1 MSSETPLTLTDHR
14 RNLVLNSLH
23 EMFWGFGMAFHS
35 TYAVIP
41 LFLKGL
47 GAPDIVIASVAGVFV
62 ISSATPQIV
71 TAFLGQ
77 NIRNLKFAV
86 VAVHGLPIPAI
97 FLAGFIFAFL
107 RPAGPSAWTIYYV
120 CYLLFTLGLGIVFPI
135 WADFL
140 ETVHRPDRRGS
151 FFGVSFAFNFLAG
164 SIGGFTVKKL
174 LASPIPFPANFGYG
188 FLIYAGCILLA
199 SLLFI
204 PYRTTTTVRKS
215 EPKTFPQF
223 IKEIRHLLAS
233 DANFK
238 RYLTSRILLTANY
251 PAIPL
256 YAAYSYDKL
265 RFDMSEAGIFTAI
278 TVVVAGLWSYVTG
291 RVGDRFGHK
300 RAMVMVFSFYLLAL
314 VTAILA
320 ETLAQT
326 YLIFVF
332 LGMAQGGFWTSAMS
346 LIYEFAG
353 KRDKK
358 IYFALVDSLTA
369 PFVLFFIIL
378 SGILIPLVGVPTV
391 LKGIGLFLI
400 LGVLSLAFRTKEPRI
415 VQREFPP
422 PESIP

>member
-1 MSSETPLTLTDHR
+1 MSREVYLTRTDHR
-14 RNLVLNSLH
+14 RNLILNSVH

-47 GAPDIVIASVAGVFV
+47 GAPDVVIASVAGVFV
-62 ISSATPQIV
+62 ISAATPQII

-86 VAVHGLPIPAI
+86 VAVHGLPIPAV
-97 FLAGFIFAFL
+97 FLAGFIFTFL
-107 RPAGPSAWTIYYV
+107 KPTGPSAWTIYYV

-140 ETVHRPDRRGS
+140 ETAHRPDKRGS
-151 FFGVSFAFNFLAG
+151 FFGISFAFNFLAG
-164 SIGGFTVKKL
+164 SVGGLTVKNL
-174 LASPIPFPANFGYG
+174 LASPIEFPANFGYG
-188 FLIYAGCILLA
+188 FLIYAGCILVA

-204 PYRTTTTVRKS
+204 PYRTTTTVRRS
-215 EPKTFPQF
+215 ETKTFRRF
-223 IKEIRHLLAS
+223 MKEIRGLVAS
-233 DANFK
+233 ETNFR
-238 RYLTSRILLTANY
+238 RYITSRILLAANY

-265 RFDMSEAGIFTAI
+265 QFHMSEAGIFTAI
-278 TVVVAGLWSYVTG
+278 TVIVGGLWSYVTG
-291 RVGDRFGHK
+291 QIGDRFGHK
-300 RAMVMVFSFYLLAL
+300 RALVMVFTLYFLAL
-314 VTAILA
+314 VTAIRA
-320 ETLAQT
+320 ETLTQT

-369 PFVLFFIIL
+369 PFVLLFIIL

-391 LKGIGLFLI
+391 LKGIGVFLV
-400 LGVLSLAFRTKEPRI
+400 LGIISLSFFTREPRI
-415 VQREFPP
+415 VRRELPP